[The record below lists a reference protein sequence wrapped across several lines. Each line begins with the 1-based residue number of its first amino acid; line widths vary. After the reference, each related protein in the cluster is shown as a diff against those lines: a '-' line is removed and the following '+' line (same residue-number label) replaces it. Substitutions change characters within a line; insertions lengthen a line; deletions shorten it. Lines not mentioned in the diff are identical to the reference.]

1 MEFHQL
7 KGLAALAEAKSFTRA
22 AQMTHVV
29 QSTLSQQIRSLE
41 EELGMQLVTRTTRR
55 VELTAAG
62 KTAVEY
68 AKKLLKLREEF
79 ICEMRKE
86 TEQQSG
92 VIRSRWWQITTLWR
106 CWRAF
111 GQCIRISR

>member
-68 AKKLLKLREEF
+68 AKKLLKLREELLAV
-79 ICEMRKE
+79 EEARLH
-86 TEQQSG
+86 G
-92 VIRSRWWQITTLWR
+92 VPDYSVDEVSAMMESAIREVRH
-106 CWRAF
+106 A
-111 GQCIRISR
+111 GA